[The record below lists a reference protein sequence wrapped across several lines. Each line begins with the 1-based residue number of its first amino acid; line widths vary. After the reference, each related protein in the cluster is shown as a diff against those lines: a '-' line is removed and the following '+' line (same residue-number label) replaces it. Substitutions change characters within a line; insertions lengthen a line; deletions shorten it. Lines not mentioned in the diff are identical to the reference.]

1 MYVKDTCSLEGEQ
14 TMTKLDSILKTRD
27 SILLTKVYIVKAM
40 DFPVVVYG
48 CESWI
53 LKKAEY

>member
-1 MYVKDTCSLEGEQ
+1 
-14 TMTKLDSILKTRD
+14 MTKLDSILKTRD
-27 SILLTKVYIVKAM
+27 SILLTKVYTVKAM